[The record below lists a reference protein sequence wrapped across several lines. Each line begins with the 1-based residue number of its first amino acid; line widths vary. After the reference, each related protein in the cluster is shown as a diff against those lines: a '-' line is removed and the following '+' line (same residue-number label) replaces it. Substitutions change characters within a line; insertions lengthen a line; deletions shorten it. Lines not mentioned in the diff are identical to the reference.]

1 MPAHSPSSVWDIKLI
16 NNVTA
21 VTCGRDIKVWNLLT
35 RTVTKSIS
43 SANAHSGLD
52 IYAIEVLRENVIVT
66 TGVDKKVKVCCVFL
80 INFFS
85 TEDNLSVHLHTNST
99 LSHSCD

>member
-35 RTVTKSIS
+35 RTAIKIIS
-43 SANAHSGLD
+43 NANAHGGLD
-52 IYAIEVLRENVIVT
+52 IRAIEVLRENVIVT
-66 TGVDKKVKVCCVFL
+66 TGDDQKVKV
-80 INFFS
+80 
-85 TEDNLSVHLHTNST
+85 
-99 LSHSCD
+99 